1 MLDQTKENCRA
12 AWMLWSRGGWLNSR
26 QLTVKPV
33 SVTEGRAEV
42 EEWDGGC
49 PSSTIQP
56 TKGKQSNRRQS
67 LFREGTLTS
76 LNRKRESGKD
86 TGAVL

>member
-1 MLDQTKENCRA
+1 MNCR
-12 AWMLWSRGGWLNSR
+12 
-26 QLTVKPV
+26 QLAVKPV
-33 SVTEGRAEV
+33 SVAEGRAEL

-56 TKGKQSNRRQS
+56 TKGRQRDGRQS
-67 LFREGTLTS
+67 LFREGTLVS

-86 TGAVL
+86 KGTVL

>member
-1 MLDQTKENCRA
+1 MNCR
-12 AWMLWSRGGWLNSR
+12 
-26 QLTVKPV
+26 QLAVKPV

-42 EEWDGGC
+42 EEWDGRC

-56 TKGKQSNRRQS
+56 TKGRQRDGRQS
-67 LFREGTLTS
+67 LFREGTPVS

-86 TGAVL
+86 KCAVL